1 MSLRSYLI
9 LMIFGTMV
17 CTAVFGVALT
27 VINPQTTNWL
37 GFALFYASLFLVV
50 AGLVSILGFVV
61 RFVILRK
68 HLADRAVI
76 ISFRQAF
83 LVAFLVI
90 ATLILL
96 AHRLFSYLNVFLLI
110 IGFSAL
116 EFFLLSLGS
125 QEE

>member
-1 MSLRSYLI
+1 
-9 LMIFGTMV
+9 MIFGTMV